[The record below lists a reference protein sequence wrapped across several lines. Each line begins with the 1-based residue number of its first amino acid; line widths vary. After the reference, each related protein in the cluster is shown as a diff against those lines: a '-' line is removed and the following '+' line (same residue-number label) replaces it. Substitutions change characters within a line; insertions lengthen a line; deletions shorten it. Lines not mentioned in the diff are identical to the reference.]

1 MITLRFSIQKTKS
14 ISFQYSMEKHV
25 ELQLNPAD
33 GNPEHW
39 SARVLREGRTS
50 LADNELQEFL
60 NLVTNATFGI
70 FNLHIN
76 KKTDRNHL
84 DQDQNQNQNQKQ
96 FLSKRQ
102 IQQSPTR
109 TYFMYLSH
117 KE

>member
-1 MITLRFSIQKTKS
+1 
-14 ISFQYSMEKHV
+14 MEKHV

-39 SARVLREGRTS
+39 SARVLREGSTR

-84 DQDQNQNQNQKQ
+84 DQDQNENQNQNPKQ
-96 FLSKRQ
+96 FLSKTQ

-109 TYFMYLSH
+109 RYFMYLSR

>member
-1 MITLRFSIQKTKS
+1 
-14 ISFQYSMEKHV
+14 MEKHV
-25 ELQLNPAD
+25 ELQLNPAN

-60 NLVTNATFGI
+60 NLLTNATFGI

-96 FLSKRQ
+96 FLSKTH
-102 IQQSPTR
+102 ILQSPTR
-109 TYFMYLSH
+109 RYFMYLSR